1 MRVSE
6 TSRDRP
12 QRRRFQQAPR
22 RVASVLALAM
32 LAAGCGGSSGQAPPI
47 DTDSTPTNRSSGP
60 QPTADSAPQGGAGGP
75 SVGDSIGAGSG
86 ISGSGGAAY

>member
-1 MRVSE
+1 MRASE
-6 TSRDRP
+6 TSRGLR
-12 QRRRFQQAPR
+12 QRRRPHPAAR

-32 LAAGCGGSSGQAPPI
+32 LAAGCGGSSGQAPPVN
-47 DTDSTPTNRSSGP
+47 TDSTPTNRSSNP

-75 SVGDSIGAGSG
+75 SVGDPIGAGSG